1 MNSFLIAKTLFADT
15 LRCLKVEEILRT
27 RIQCRDE
34 TLYIDDL
41 IYPLSDF
48 RRLIVISI
56 GKAATPLYSAL
67 TSIIKP
73 ALLPHQTVE
82 AIVIGTSTP
91 REQNS
96 GLQYFPGSHPF
107 PTQES
112 IEAAEAILKLLA
124 TCDERCLVFF
134 LMSGGS
140 SAMVEKPL
148 YPNTTLADLDEFYRA
163 LVRSGL
169 PITKMNALRKHFSAI
184 KGGRLAI
191 AARGATQC
199 TFLISDVPDNLLH
212 IIGSGPSLPD
222 PSTIDECR
230 EILDANPD
238 LLKSSGKLLA
248 FFRNPHLEETPKAD
262 HPAFSKSAYVSL
274 LSSEDLC
281 NIARRLATKLNYHVE
296 VDNRCDDWDYR
307 DAAEYLLARLRG
319 LRKDYPKVCLL
330 SAGELSVQ
338 IPSTHGIGGRNQQF
352 VLECSR
358 LLKEEA
364 DITTTVLSGGSDGID
379 GNSPA
384 TGAVCDATT
393 LERASSMGLNV
404 IAALEKFD
412 SYTIFDALG
421 DTIVTGATGNNI
433 RDLRILL
440 SD

>member
-1 MNSFLIAKTLFADT
+1 MNLFLTAKTLFIET
-15 LRCLKVEEILRT
+15 LQCLKVEEVIRT

-41 IYPLSDF
+41 IYPLSGF
-48 RRLIVISI
+48 RRLVVISI

-67 TSIIKP
+67 IPILKP
-73 ALLPHQTVE
+73 ALLPHQTIE
-82 AIVIGTSTP
+82 AIVVGTSTP
-91 REQNS
+91 PMQDS
-96 GLQYFPGSHPF
+96 VLQYFSGSHPF

-112 IEAAEAILKLLA
+112 IEAAEAVLKLLA
-124 TCDERCLVFF
+124 TCDEHCLVLF

-148 YPNTTLADLDEFYRA
+148 NPNTTLADLDEFYRA

-191 AARGATQC
+191 TARGATQC
-199 TFLISDVPDNLLH
+199 TLLISDVPENLSH
-212 IIGSGPSLPD
+212 IVGSGPSLPD
-222 PSTIDECR
+222 PSTINECR
-230 EILDANPD
+230 EILSANPD
-238 LLKSSGKLLA
+238 LLKSSDKLLA

-262 HPAFSKSAYVSL
+262 HPAFIKSAYVSL
-274 LSSEDLC
+274 LSSNDLC
-281 NIARRLATKLNYHVE
+281 RVAGRLATKLNFHVE

-307 DAAEYLLARLRG
+307 DAAEYLLARLRD
-319 LRKDYPKVCLL
+319 LRKYYPKVCLL
-330 SAGELSVQ
+330 SAGEISVQ

-393 LERASSMGLNV
+393 LARASSMGLNV
-404 IAALEKFD
+404 TAALEKFD
-412 SYTIFDALG
+412 SYTIFNTLG

-433 RDLRILL
+433 RDLRLLL